1 MICAAPPELD
11 ESQLITFVDGEANE
25 QVREHVAQCPL
36 CRGRA
41 EDLARVYAGLRT
53 RLYRLDCP
61 PAADLGDLKLSTL
74 ADDRRAALESHIAH
88 CPHCRRELAQLDS
101 YLDSLSAELEPGI
114 ADRVRVLIARLVR
127 GGGGPILG
135 LAPVGVRGDGDESLI
150 YEAGECQLAL
160 EILPASG
167 SPGRSDLLGLVSG
180 GDISSMTI
188 LLLRDGRLL
197 VAADVDAAG
206 NFVLSDLESGT
217 YELTLRGPS
226 LEVQVPD
233 LRVP

>member
-1 MICAAPPELD
+1 MICVAPPELD
-11 ESQLITFVDGEANE
+11 ESQLIAFVDGEAAAS
-25 QVREHVAQCPL
+25 VREHLAQCLL

-41 EDLARVYAGLRT
+41 EDLARVSAGLLA

-61 PAADLGDLKLSTL
+61 PVEDLGDLRLGAL
-74 ADDRRAALESHIAH
+74 ADDRRATIETHIVH

-135 LAPVGVRGDGDESLI
+135 LAPAGVRGDGDDSLI
-150 YEAGECQLAL
+150 YEAGEIQLAL
-160 EILPASG
+160 EILPSAD

-180 GDISSMTI
+180 GDMASMTI
-188 LLLRDGRLL
+188 LLARDGQRIIT
-197 VAADVDAAG
+197 ADVDLAG
-206 NFVLSDLESGT
+206 NFVLSDLDAGI
-217 YELTLRGPS
+217 YELILRGPS
-226 LEVQVPD
+226 LEVQVPN